1 MFDYNHYNV
10 LTKNERSARV
20 KTKSIKKKMFWGIT
34 TAFTILMAAIPM
46 RPVNAQ
52 EVAVEIN
59 VDEDASQFDDVNAYL
74 AEHGKEVLDN
84 YKMRSSVTLGN
95 INRLAQADSRWKNE
109 VMQTAGSTIGNAGC
123 CLTSFTIVRNCIS
136 GTSDTPATVNSK
148 LGNAACPFNWETAR
162 STYGYSILTKMR
174 NDSGISNESARLTVV
189 GAIDEYSRPV
199 MIGMKYND
207 KTHFVVGYGYTSD
220 GDIIICDP
228 AGRNYTKLSQ
238 YYNAGYYVHRLYVYS
253 K

>member
-52 EVAVEIN
+52 EVAVEID

-95 INRLAQADSRWKNE
+95 INRLAQADSRWKMKLCKQRDRQLE
-109 VMQTAGSTIGNAGC
+109 MQ
-123 CLTSFTIVRNCIS
+123 
-136 GTSDTPATVNSK
+136 D
-148 LGNAACPFNWETAR
+148 AA
-162 STYGYSILTKMR
+162 
-174 NDSGISNESARLTVV
+174 
-189 GAIDEYSRPV
+189 
-199 MIGMKYND
+199 
-207 KTHFVVGYGYTSD
+207 
-220 GDIIICDP
+220 
-228 AGRNYTKLSQ
+228 
-238 YYNAGYYVHRLYVYS
+238 
-253 K
+253 